1 MSRKDRPA
9 TFVATD
15 HRLSQ
20 HPPNHR
26 TATSAAARAGAH
38 PGAFAY
44 LIEGPGPRLDGFEH
58 DTLADFVT
66 QAGRFEV
73 FDDRLLSSLSF

>member
-26 TATSAAARAGAH
+26 TATSAAAGASAH

-44 LIEGPGPRLDGFEH
+44 LLEGPGPRLDRFVH
-58 DTLADFVT
+58 DALADFVA

-73 FDDRLLSSLSF
+73 FDDRLLSNFSL